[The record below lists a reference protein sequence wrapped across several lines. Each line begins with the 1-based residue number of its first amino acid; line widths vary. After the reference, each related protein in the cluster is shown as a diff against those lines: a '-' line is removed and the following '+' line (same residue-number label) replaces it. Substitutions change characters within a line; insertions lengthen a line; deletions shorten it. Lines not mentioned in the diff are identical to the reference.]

1 MTTSLINKK
10 NGIKKGEVWLVGAGP
25 GDPGLL
31 TLHAVLALQTADVVV
46 HDALVENSILQYRQ
60 KNARLIYA
68 GKRGGKPSPKQA
80 DITTILIKE
89 ARANQRVC
97 RLKGGDPFVFGRGA
111 EETAALKQA
120 GIAYRIV
127 PGITSG
133 IGGLAYAGIPLT
145 SRDTN
150 SAVIFLTGHGVGGG
164 VGKDMPTA
172 VESLGGNDDNL
183 PQDINWQAVAFAAP
197 TLVLYMAIKNAELIT
212 KKLLLAG
219 RDKNDPVAII
229 SHATTAK
236 QRALHGLLAE
246 LPAMA
251 RQAETPAIVVVGQN
265 AALANDLAWWQ
276 PQ

>member
-1 MTTSLINKK
+1 MVEKLFNKK

-46 HDALVENSILQYRQ
+46 HDALVENSILAYRQ
-60 KNARLIYA
+60 KKSRLIYA
-68 GKRGGKPSPKQA
+68 GKRGGKPSPKQE
-80 DITTILIKE
+80 DISTILIKE
-89 ARANQRVC
+89 ALAGNRVC

-111 EETAALKQA
+111 EETISLKRA

-150 SAVIFLTGHGVGGG
+150 SAVIFLTGHGV
-164 VGKDMPTA
+164 
-172 VESLGGNDDNL
+172 ESHSLQSLGGNDDNL

-197 TLVLYMAIKNAELIT
+197 TLVLYMAIKNAPLIT
-212 KKLLLAG
+212 KKLLTAG
-219 RDKNDPVAII
+219 RDKNEPVAIV

-236 QRALHGLLAE
+236 QRALHGTLCE
-246 LPAMA
+246 LPALA
-251 RQAETPAIVVVGQN
+251 EQAETPAIVVIGKN
-265 AALANDLAWWQ
+265 AAMAEDLAWWQ

>member
-1 MTTSLINKK
+1 MSLINKK

-46 HDALVENSILQYRQ
+46 YDALVENTILQYRK
-60 KNARLIYA
+60 KNAQLIYA
-68 GKRGGKPSPKQA
+68 GKRGGKPSPKQN

-89 ARANQRVC
+89 ALAGKRVC

-111 EETAALKQA
+111 EEATALKQA
-120 GIAYRIV
+120 AIPFRIV

-145 SRDTN
+145 SRATN
-150 SAVIFLTGHGVGGG
+150 SAVIFLTGHGVGQDSCGNL
-164 VGKDMPTA
+164 
-172 VESLGGNDDNL
+172 SLGGNDDNL

-197 TLVLYMAIKNAELIT
+197 TLVLYMAIKNADMIT
-212 KKLLLAG
+212 KKLLMAG

-236 QRALHGLLAE
+236 QRAIHGLLNE

-265 AALANDLAWWQ
+265 AAMASELAWWQ